1 MSGYPVIETEN
12 LILRV
17 PEASDLDG
25 WTIMNSDVE
34 TMRFIGGVSS
44 RADRPNCRRL
54 SRVPASMCGDRAPI
68 SGGRGGRRPVC
79 RGI

>member
-1 MSGYPVIETEN
+1 MSAYPVIETEN

-34 TMRFIGGVSS
+34 TMRFIGGVAS
-44 RADRPNCRRL
+44 RAETWRR
-54 SRVPASMCGDRAPI
+54 D
-68 SGGRGGRRPVC
+68 
-79 RGI
+79 